1 MACPGIMA
9 SNPSSTA
16 PQVTICSSFVAS
28 SIAYETQL
36 NAFQVEST
44 PSLTH
49 ARSNQGAYAM
59 DTTQHRHLRRLVSRL
74 DLSNRGKCFGCPFGF
89 FCLSDGPIR
98 SFPIVAEMASGAN
111 IVVKPRPASC
121 SRLLCGVDCRSSPW
135 PPSTIRTPRQFWFC
149 ICYFA
154 LNSPFL
160 SELTWTR
167 QLVCG

>member
-1 MACPGIMA
+1 MA

-16 PQVTICSSFVAS
+16 PQVTICFSFVAS
-28 SIAYETQL
+28 SIAYEIQL

-111 IVVKPRPASC
+111 IVVEPRPASC

-135 PPSTIRTPRQFWFC
+135 PPSTIRCLSFYTRVPRENQDKFPKTS
-149 ICYFA
+149 A
-154 LNSPFL
+154 
-160 SELTWTR
+160 
-167 QLVCG
+167 